1 MSPSADIILH
11 SGMSLLEAQ
20 RVARSANMYLI
31 GNGYDIRVSP
41 IIPPGWYEIP
51 IKVMVASPTSGR
63 VCTGQQVAA

>member
-1 MSPSADIILH
+1 MPKPADIILH

-20 RVARSANMYLI
+20 SVAKAADMYLI